1 MSTYREFAI
10 QGILAAMQSVL
21 IVCGCMMTVAM
32 LKAMGYP
39 ERFTELPVKMLFIR
53 NWGFLMILN
62 PLAWVIVT
70 IWLER
75 NQAAWFS
82 KRWTVGTG
90 IAVFL
95 CLGWYLIGSVGQAGS
110 RIIQSVE

>member
-1 MSTYREFAI
+1 MNTYREFKI

-21 IVCGCMMTVAM
+21 IVGGCMMTGTM

-39 ERFTELPVKMLFIR
+39 ERFTELPIQMLFIR
-53 NWGFLMILN
+53 NWGFLMILV
-62 PLAWVIVT
+62 PLAWVIAT

-75 NQAAWFS
+75 NQAAWFT

-90 IAVFL
+90 IAVLF
-95 CLGWYLIGSVGQAGS
+95 CLGWYLIGSVGRAGTT
-110 RIIQSVE
+110 IIQSVE